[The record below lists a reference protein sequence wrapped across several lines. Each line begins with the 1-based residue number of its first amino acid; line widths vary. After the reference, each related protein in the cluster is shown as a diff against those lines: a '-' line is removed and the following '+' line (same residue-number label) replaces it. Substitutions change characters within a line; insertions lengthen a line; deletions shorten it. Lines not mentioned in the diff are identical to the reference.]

1 MKSMK
6 LKMVTL
12 AVMLLSITSCSQFET
27 FDVENPN
34 NAAINSVAS
43 NATRSQINQLG
54 VGLQSSARIGFYN
67 YCLFSGSIGREVVV
81 LANTES
87 RFYIDILGGAP
98 LDGAAFYNAYW
109 TELFSVRKAGQVI
122 MEAAANTNSIT
133 STERNALNGFAKT
146 IQAFVMLN
154 ALNMQGENGIRI
166 DLNDPFNP
174 GPFVSYNESLAFIR
188 GLLNSAAAD
197 LANGGNA
204 FPFTMTS
211 GYTGFTTPATFRQVN
226 RALAARAAVYAQD
239 WNGALAALNESF
251 FNLNGNLT
259 TGPRFTYSTTSPDF
273 ANPFF
278 QNANSNISTLVV
290 TQQNFVPEAENGDAR
305 LAKVGLRNN
314 PRTLGGITGTHEPR
328 LFATNTSPLT
338 WIKNEELILINA
350 EANIRLGAGNFPAAI
365 ASLDRI
371 RTANNL
377 APYSGPVTES
387 ALIDEM
393 LKQRRYSLFF
403 EGHRWVDMRRYNRL
417 NQLPLDRPN
426 HRVYDRFVRPASE
439 ILFDQNRR

>member
-6 LKMVTL
+6 YKLVALTT
-12 AVMLLSITSCSQFET
+12 MLFAATSCSQFEV
-27 FDVENPN
+27 DKLVNPN
-34 NAAINSVAS
+34 APSLESVTNNASRA
-43 NATRSQINQLG
+43 QINQLG
-54 VGLQSSARIGFYN
+54 VGLQAQARSGFYN
-67 YCLFSGSIGREVVV
+67 YSLFSGSIGREVIV

-98 LDGAAFYNAYW
+98 LDGSAFYNAYW
-109 TELFSVRKAGQVI
+109 TELFSARKAAQTL
-122 MEAAANTNSIT
+122 MEAAANTTTVNA
-133 STERNALNGFAKT
+133 TERNAINGYAKT

-166 DLNDPFNP
+166 DLDNFLNP

-197 LANGGNA
+197 LANGGAA

-211 GYTGFTTPATFRQVN
+211 GYAGFTTPATFRQVN

-251 FNLNGNLT
+251 FNINGALNL
-259 TGPRFTYSTTSPDF
+259 GPKFTYGSAPDIF
-273 ANPFF
+273 NPFF
-278 QNANSNISTLVV
+278 QPANSNLSGLVV
-290 TQQNFVPEAENGDAR
+290 VQKDFVPQAENGDAR
-305 LAKVGLRNN
+305 LSKVGLRNN
-314 PRTLGGITGTHEPR
+314 PRTLGGLTGTHEPR
-328 LFATNTSPLT
+328 LFATNTDALT
-338 WIKNEELILINA
+338 FIKNEELILINA
-350 EANIRLGAGNFPAAI
+350 EANIRLGAANFGAAVT
-365 ASLDRI
+365 ALNRV

-377 APYSGPVTES
+377 PAYAGPVTEP

-417 NQLPLDRPN
+417 NQLPLDLPS
-426 HRVYDRFVRPASE
+426 HQVWDRFVRPTSE
-439 ILFDQNRR
+439 TLFDQGRP